1 MTIST
6 TNENLEEDNEAVV
19 KVYTITSEEDFVDEE
34 GFPCLDSDKK
44 DSSEAFAKEVLFS
57 TSGNVKYY
65 LKRGKH
71 GKLFNPMGLYS
82 EGMSGRARNGIPV
95 WNFKPASKEAF
106 KYYINFLKTKNEY
119 WLSHAERE
127 V

>member
-1 MTIST
+1 MTLPAI
-6 TNENLEEDNEAVV
+6 NDNLEEDNGVVV
-19 KVYTITSEEDFVDEE
+19 KVYTVTSEEDFVDEE
-34 GFPCLDSDKK
+34 GFPCLNSEKK
-44 DSSEAFAKEVLFS
+44 DRPEAFAKEVLFS
-57 TSGNVKYY
+57 TSGNIKYY

-71 GKLFNPMGLYS
+71 GKLFNPKGLYS
-82 EGMSGRARNGIPV
+82 EGMSSRVRNGIPE